1 MFTHFSGRTKQPAKC
16 VAYFCALAILICLKF
31 ALNKQ
36 PKPKCDRKHT
46 QTHTHTH
53 TNAAIVCACL
63 SVNLD
68 SKIYCTHTERMK
80 ERAKPRNKNIN
91 K

>member
-16 VAYFCALAILICLKF
+16 AAYFCALAILICLKF

-46 QTHTHTH
+46 QTYTHTH
-53 TNAAIVCACL
+53 KRSDCVCVPERKSGFKDL
-63 SVNLD
+63 LH
-68 SKIYCTHTERMK
+68 THRENERESETEK
-80 ERAKPRNKNIN
+80 
-91 K
+91 